1 MSWYTKNELKPFR
14 NEWVE
19 QFQNYVSEFVGPQ
32 YESISLV
39 IVGVSLLVALFI
51 LLDFLIKNALLYF
64 TRKLIH
70 LTSFEWDNHFY
81 ENKVFNSLFHLIPLA
96 LTRILAPY
104 VLYPTP
110 AVLNGMGKLFDI
122 AFILIALQL
131 FLRGANAV
139 LSIATDEN
147 NYRTVAVRTFSQLMK
162 IITIFF
168 VVLIIISILFNVQ
181 WGSIIAGLGAATAIL
196 LLIFKDTILG
206 FVSGIQIA
214 SNKMVKVGD
223 WIAIPKY
230 NVEGTVREINL
241 VSCKIENFD
250 KTISSVPTYD
260 LITTEIK
267 NYEAMRHTNTRR
279 VKRAI
284 VFNVKSFKFCTEEM
298 LEKYQNIDLIKNYV
312 TRRRHELA
320 KLNVKSM
327 DPSQLANG
335 RRLTN
340 IGVFRKYAQS
350 YLQENPNI
358 SNSDTLIVR
367 QLEITPQGM
376 PLEIYCFTKTADWVE
391 FETVQSDL
399 FDHLVTASR
408 EFDLEV
414 MQTLTG

>member
-1 MSWYTKNELKPFR
+1 MSWYTKQELKPFR

-19 QFQNYVSEFVGPQ
+19 QFQTYISEFVGPQ
-32 YESISLV
+32 YETISLIV
-39 IVGVSLLVALFI
+39 VGVTLLIGLFI
-51 LLDFLIKNALLYF
+51 ILDFIIKNILLYF
-64 TRKLIH
+64 TKKLVN
-70 LTSFEWDNHFY
+70 LTNFEWDNHFY
-81 ENKVFNSLFHLIPLA
+81 DHKVFNSLFHLIPLA

-110 AVLNGMGKLFDI
+110 NVLDGMGKLFDI
-122 AFILIALQL
+122 GFVLIILQL
-131 FLRGANAV
+131 FLRGADAV

-230 NVEGTVREINL
+230 NVEGTVKEINL
-241 VSCKIENFD
+241 VSCKIVNFD

-260 LITTEIK
+260 LITTEVK

-279 VKRAI
+279 VMRSI
-284 VFNVKSFKFCTEEM
+284 VFNVKSFKFCSDEM
-298 LEKYQNIDLIKNYV
+298 LEKYQNIDLIKNYI
-312 TRRRHELA
+312 TRKRMDLA
-320 KLNVKSM
+320 KTNVHSA
-327 DPSQLANG
+327 DPNLLANG

-376 PLEIYCFTKTADWVE
+376 PLQIYCFTKTSDWVE